1 MQLYL
6 FNNIKI
12 KPYVILIVR
21 VIDEEEYI
29 YMQNNFTNIFDILL
43 DDDAIDND
51 DLLVFSLIKEYN
63 KKIENF
69 IQPFT
74 NINENKIDSF
84 NNEIIINILKNTN
97 CNIMYECY
105 SNTIKKKLCNI
116 NMEFLI
122 EKYL

>member
-6 FNNIKI
+6 FNNKNI

-21 VIDEEEYI
+21 VTDEDEYI
-29 YMQNNFTNIFDILL
+29 YIQNNFTNIFDILIN
-43 DDDAIDND
+43 DDVVDNT

-69 IQPFT
+69 IQPFK
-74 NINENKIDSF
+74 NLNQDDIDLF
-84 NNEIIINILKNTN
+84 NNDIIIEVLKNAN
-97 CNIMYECY
+97 CNIVYECY
-105 SNTIKKKLCNI
+105 SNTLKKKLCNM